1 MSPGKKKYKKSLVAK
16 KQEEKKI
23 SKEEQVEEKEDS
35 RENKEDS
42 REKKEDS
49 KEEKTAG
56 KKSGRK
62 VVPGWGLTRGV
73 HPPRCNP
80 SMMIIFKPITS
91 SQPAW

>member
-1 MSPGKKKYKKSLVAK
+1 MSPGKKKSKKSLMAK

-23 SKEEQVEEKEDS
+23 SKEEQVEE
-35 RENKEDS
+35 RVDS
-42 REKKEDS
+42 REK
-49 KEEKTAG
+49 KTAG

-80 SMMIIFKPITS
+80 SMMIILRPTS
-91 SQPAW
+91 SQPAG

>member
-1 MSPGKKKYKKSLVAK
+1 MAK

-23 SKEEQVEEKEDS
+23 SKEEQVGEKADT
-35 RENKEDS
+35 
-42 REKKEDS
+42 REK
-49 KEEKTAG
+49 KTAG

-80 SMMIIFKPITS
+80 SMMIILRPTS
-91 SQPAW
+91 SQPAG

>member
-1 MSPGKKKYKKSLVAK
+1 MAK

-23 SKEEQVEEKEDS
+23 FKEEQV
-35 RENKEDS
+35 DS

-49 KEEKTAG
+49 KEKKTTG

-80 SMMIIFKPITS
+80 SMMIIFRPTS
-91 SQPAW
+91 FQPAG

>member
-1 MSPGKKKYKKSLVAK
+1 MSPGKKKSKKSLMAK

-23 SKEEQVEEKEDS
+23 SKKEKVI
-35 RENKEDS
+35 S
-42 REKKEDS
+42 REKKDS
-49 KEEKTAG
+49 KAKKTTG

-73 HPPRCNP
+73 HPPRCDP
-80 SMMIIFKPITS
+80 SMMTILRPTS

>member
-1 MSPGKKKYKKSLVAK
+1 MSPGKKKSKKSLMAK

-23 SKEEQVEEKEDS
+23 SKEEQVEEKVDS
-35 RENKEDS
+35 K
-42 REKKEDS
+42 EKKEDS
-49 KEEKTAG
+49 KEKKTAG

-62 VVPGWGLTRGV
+62 VVPGWGLTRGI

-80 SMMIIFKPITS
+80 SMMIILRPTS

>member
-1 MSPGKKKYKKSLVAK
+1 MSPGKKKSKKSLMAK
-16 KQEEKKI
+16 KKKI
-23 SKEEQVEEKEDS
+23 SKEEQVEEKVDS
-35 RENKEDS
+35 K
-42 REKKEDS
+42 EKKEDS
-49 KEEKTAG
+49 KEKKTAG

-80 SMMIIFKPITS
+80 SMMVIYLPTS

>member
-1 MSPGKKKYKKSLVAK
+1 MSPGKKKSKKSLMAK
-16 KQEEKKI
+16 KKKI
-23 SKEEQVEEKEDS
+23 SKEEQVEEKV
-35 RENKEDS
+35 
-42 REKKEDS
+42 DS
-49 KEEKTAG
+49 KEKKTAG

-80 SMMIIFKPITS
+80 SMMIILRPTS

>member
-1 MSPGKKKYKKSLVAK
+1 MEKTREAK

-23 SKEEQVEEKEDS
+23 SKEEQVEEKV
-35 RENKEDS
+35 DS
-42 REKKEDS
+42 REK
-49 KEEKTAG
+49 KTAG

-80 SMMIIFKPITS
+80 SMMIILRPTS
-91 SQPAW
+91 SQPAG

>member
-1 MSPGKKKYKKSLVAK
+1 MSPGKKKSKKSLMAK
-16 KQEEKKI
+16 KKKI
-23 SKEEQVEEKEDS
+23 SKEEQV
-35 RENKEDS
+35 
-42 REKKEDS
+42 DS
-49 KEEKTAG
+49 KEKKTAG

-80 SMMIIFKPITS
+80 SMMIIFRPTS

>member
-1 MSPGKKKYKKSLVAK
+1 MSPGKKKSKKSLMAK
-16 KQEEKKI
+16 KKKI
-23 SKEEQVEEKEDS
+23 SKEEQVEVKVDS
-35 RENKEDS
+35 K
-42 REKKEDS
+42 EKKEDS
-49 KEEKTAG
+49 KEKKTTG

-80 SMMIIFKPITS
+80 SMMKIFRPTS

>member
-1 MSPGKKKYKKSLVAK
+1 MSPGKKKSKKSLMAK

-23 SKEEQVEEKEDS
+23 SKKEKV
-35 RENKEDS
+35 DS

-49 KEEKTAG
+49 KEKKTAG

-62 VVPGWGLTRGV
+62 VVPGWGLTRGI

-80 SMMIIFKPITS
+80 SMMKIFRPTS
-91 SQPAW
+91 SQPAG

>member
-1 MSPGKKKYKKSLVAK
+1 MSPGKKKSKKSLMAK

-23 SKEEQVEEKEDS
+23 SKEEKVEEKADS
-35 RENKEDS
+35 KEKKEDS
-42 REKKEDS
+42 REK
-49 KEEKTAG
+49 KTAG

>member
-1 MSPGKKKYKKSLVAK
+1 MSPGKKKSKKSLMAK
-16 KQEEKKI
+16 KKKI
-23 SKEEQVEEKEDS
+23 SKEEQVEEKVG
-35 RENKEDS
+35 
-42 REKKEDS
+42 S
-49 KEEKTAG
+49 KEKKTAG

-80 SMMIIFKPITS
+80 SMMIIFRPTS

>member
-1 MSPGKKKYKKSLVAK
+1 MSPGKKKSKKSLMAK

-23 SKEEQVEEKEDS
+23 SKEEQV
-35 RENKEDS
+35 
-42 REKKEDS
+42 DS
-49 KEEKTAG
+49 KEKKTAG

-80 SMMIIFKPITS
+80 SMMIILRPTS

>member
-1 MSPGKKKYKKSLVAK
+1 MAK

-23 SKEEQVEEKEDS
+23 SKKENVDS
-35 RENKEDS
+35 K
-42 REKKEDS
+42 EKKEDS
-49 KEEKTAG
+49 KEKKTTG

-80 SMMIIFKPITS
+80 SMMIILRPTS